1 MTANSSAP
9 RPAARRRRWLLA
21 CAALVGLAFLAVGV
35 AQAQGRYR
43 LPGLRGG
50 SLSSADLD
58 SGSHVIVVWASWSP
72 RCRDIVDRTN
82 AIADRWGGRARVVT
96 VVFQEDAA
104 AVEKFLDGKSLAVA
118 TFLDSD
124 GEFSKAHA
132 VTSLPGL
139 VVVRDGEARYQG
151 RLPTDADSAI
161 ADALR

>member
-1 MTANSSAP
+1 MTVTSLASN
-9 RPAARRRRWLLA
+9 RAASRRRRILA
-21 CAALVGLAFLAVGV
+21 GALLVGIAVV
-35 AQAQGRYR
+35 AASAVHAQGRYR

-50 SLSSADLD
+50 SLSAADLD
-58 SGSHVIVVWASWSP
+58 RGSHVIVVWASWSP
-72 RCRDIVDRTN
+72 RCRDIVERAN

-104 AVEKFLDGKSLAVA
+104 AVEKFLEGKSLNVP
-118 TFLDSD
+118 TFLDND

-139 VVVRDGEARYQG
+139 VVVRDGEVRYQG

-161 ADALR
+161 SDAFR